1 MFAGIRWN
9 PYCGGRRTGYLN
21 SMGMD
26 SSSLIML
33 ILPAPEYIFVI
44 SQVWGK
50 HFAEPGDPKYAPP
63 ITKGETPVRFLIC
76 SQ

>member
-33 ILPAPEYIFVI
+33 ILPAPVVI
-44 SQVWGK
+44 LQVLDNSFSILQSLEILNTNLLSPREK
-50 HFAEPGDPKYAPP
+50 P
-63 ITKGETPVRFLIC
+63 L
-76 SQ
+76 